1 MVSAYISLKIAVS
14 SDICLLVFLFWVLWP
29 LFMLSHLT
37 FVLGFKTKQTDIKK
51 KMENEYIKVS
61 ISWFSYE
68 NDKQLE
74 IIYGTLSKLDII
86 FLSLPRIQLSSRGL

>member
-1 MVSAYISLKIAVS
+1 
-14 SDICLLVFLFWVLWP
+14 
-29 LFMLSHLT
+29 
-37 FVLGFKTKQTDIKK
+37 
-51 KMENEYIKVS
+51 MENEYIKVS